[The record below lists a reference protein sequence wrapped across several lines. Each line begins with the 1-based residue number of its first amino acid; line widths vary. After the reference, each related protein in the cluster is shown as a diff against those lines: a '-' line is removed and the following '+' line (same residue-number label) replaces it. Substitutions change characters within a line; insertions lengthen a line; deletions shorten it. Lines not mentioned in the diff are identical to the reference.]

1 MAYRMDYALYALA
14 HGQQNPRGASCVFLP
29 VNAREEKDTM
39 HTQPVERSAR
49 PIATLARPKSLFET
63 RLTDA
68 YRQQWASDEAAV
80 VDVAELAV
88 GFLRQAEASLS
99 PIIGHQSV
107 GALYQRSLYL
117 TRSEHPWL
125 AVACGEWMPADPFV
139 VLQKAVSRQTLGN
152 AQAAVHALLEVFR
165 SLLNTLIGA
174 SLTAQLLR
182 A

>member
-1 MAYRMDYALYALA
+1 MDYVLYALA
-14 HGQQNPRGASCVFLP
+14 HGQQNPPGASCVLLP

-39 HTQPVERSAR
+39 QTQTAERAAP

-68 YRQQWASDEAAV
+68 YRQQWDADEAAV
-80 VDVAELAV
+80 RDVAALAV
-88 GFLRQAEASLS
+88 GFLRHAEAALS
-99 PIIGHQSV
+99 PIIGRQSV

-125 AVACGEWMPADPFV
+125 AVAYGEWMPADPFV
-139 VLQKAVSRQTLGN
+139 VLQKAVSRQPLSN
-152 AQAAVHALLEVFR
+152 AQAAVLALLSKFR
-165 SLLNTLIGA
+165 SLLDNLIGP

>member
-1 MAYRMDYALYALA
+1 MQTQTA
-14 HGQQNPRGASCVFLP
+14 
-29 VNAREEKDTM
+29 E
-39 HTQPVERSAR
+39 HTAR
-49 PIATLARPKSLFET
+49 PIAPLARPKSLFET

-80 VDVAELAV
+80 HDVAALAV
-88 GFLRQAEASLS
+88 GFLRQAEATLS
-99 PIIGHQSV
+99 PIIGRQSV

-125 AVACGEWMPADPFV
+125 AVAYGEWVTADPFV

-152 AQAAVHALLEVFR
+152 AQAAVHALLSRFR
-165 SLLNTLIGA
+165 ALLDSLIGP
-174 SLTAQLLR
+174 SLTAHLLR